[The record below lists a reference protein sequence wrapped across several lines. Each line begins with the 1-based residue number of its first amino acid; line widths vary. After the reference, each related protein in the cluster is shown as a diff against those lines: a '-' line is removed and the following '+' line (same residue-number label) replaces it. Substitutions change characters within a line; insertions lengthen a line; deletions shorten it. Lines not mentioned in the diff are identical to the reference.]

1 MLGKGA
7 TATIYKIYHKNDRF
21 RRPYVLK
28 EMEKFD
34 IKETEYIMKEVKIHS
49 QLDSPYI
56 VRYFDFFETEKYCY
70 IVLEYCENKDL
81 YDYVVNN
88 RLSEAEILRIF
99 N

>member
-1 MLGKGA
+1 
-7 TATIYKIYHKNDRF
+7 
-21 RRPYVLK
+21 
-28 EMEKFD
+28 MEKFD

-81 YDYVVNN
+81 YDYVINN